1 MLRGNLSSRP
11 FYNERLVS
19 AGLVVGALIVLALT
33 AFNAYKL
40 HALSVHRAAL
50 KTRVDAEKGQALK
63 IELSA
68 AALQRT
74 VDRATMLQLAGS
86 TEEANALIDQRTFS
100 WTIFFGVIEKTIPFD
115 LRLDSVAPR
124 AERGNIRVTMMVVGR
139 KSDDI
144 DAFVE
149 ALQDTGSFY
158 DLIPREKELNE
169 DDNTYRGEI
178 VGYYIPPNQP
188 PPAKRPAKPTK
199 TIGGGRS

>member
-1 MLRGNLSSRP
+1 MLRGDLSSRP

-19 AGLVVGALIVLALT
+19 AGLVLAALVVVALT

-40 HALSVHRAAL
+40 HALSVHRATL
-50 KTRVDAEKGQALK
+50 KSRIDSERAQAQQ
-63 IELSA
+63 IEHGA
-68 AALQRT
+68 ATLQRG
-74 VDRATMLQLAGS
+74 VDHTTLLQLAGS
-86 TEEANALIDQRTFS
+86 TQEANALIDQRTFS
-100 WTIFFGVIEKTIPFD
+100 WTLFFGVIEKTMPFD
-115 LRLDSVAPR
+115 LRLESVAPR
-124 AERGNIRVTMMVVGR
+124 VDRGNIRVTMMVVGK

-188 PPAKRPAKPTK
+188 TPVNRPAKPTK
-199 TIGGGRS
+199 SIGGGRS

>member
-1 MLRGNLSSRP
+1 MLRGNLASRP

-19 AGLVVGALIVLALT
+19 AGLALIALVVLALA

-40 HALSVHRAAL
+40 HALSTHRATLKSRADAQKAEAL
-50 KTRVDAEKGQALK
+50 R
-63 IELSA
+63 IERGA
-68 AALQRT
+68 AALQRN
-74 VDRATMLQLAGS
+74 VDRTTLLQLAGS
-86 TEEANALIDQRTFS
+86 TQEANTLIDERTFS
-100 WTIFFGVIEKTIPFD
+100 WTVFFGVIEKTIPFD
-115 LRLDSVAPR
+115 LRLESVAPR
-124 AERGNIRVTMMVVGR
+124 VERGSFRVTMMVVGK

-169 DDNTYRGEI
+169 EDNTYRGEV

-188 PPAKRPAKPTK
+188 EPAKRPAKPTK
-199 TIGGGRS
+199 SLGGGRS